1 VPLHVL
7 PPRYFLRACSQRQV
21 LSDGSGPPGA
31 VWVAMFLQ
39 PDSAAGKY
47 YVGVVRFSMGQI
59 AKVERSAQ
67 ALALD
72 PGESD
77 ASVLLRWIH

>member
-1 VPLHVL
+1 
-7 PPRYFLRACSQRQV
+7 
-21 LSDGSGPPGA
+21 
-31 VWVAMFLQ
+31 MFLQ